1 MIQITVNVNGEDFDV
16 DVMPELTLLDLL
28 RELGFHSVKKG
39 CGEGDCGACGVI
51 LDGIY
56 CKSCLV
62 LAMQADGRSVLTVE
76 SMGNVDEPHPLQ
88 KAFVDEGAVQ
98 CGYCI
103 PSMLLAADA
112 LLSENEDPTD
122 DEIKEALDG
131 NLCRCTGYVKQIN
144 AVKKAAKVLR
154 EEENDNE

>member
-1 MIQITVNVNGEDFDV
+1 MIQISLNINGEDFDV
-16 DVMPELTLLDLL
+16 DVSPDLTLLDLL

-51 LDGIY
+51 MDGIY

-62 LAMQADGRSVLTVE
+62 LAMQANGRDVFTVE
-76 SMGNVDEPHPLQ
+76 SMGDVNDPHPLQ
-88 KAFVDEGAVQ
+88 QAFVDEGAVQ

-103 PSMLLAADA
+103 PSMLLAADV

-131 NLCRCTGYVKQIN
+131 NLCRCTGYVKQIA
-144 AVKKAAKVLR
+144 AVKKAAKMMR
-154 EEENDNE
+154 EEENDAE

>member
-1 MIQITVNVNGEDFDV
+1 MIQISLNINGEDFDV
-16 DVMPELTLLDLL
+16 DVSPDLTLLDLL

-51 LDGIY
+51 MDGIY

-62 LAMQADGRSVLTVE
+62 LAMQADGRDVLTVE
-76 SMGNVDEPHPLQ
+76 SMGDVNDPHPLQ
-88 KAFVDEGAVQ
+88 QAFVDEGAVQ

-103 PSMLLAADA
+103 PSMLLAADV
-112 LLSENEDPTD
+112 LLSENEDPTE

-131 NLCRCTGYVKQIN
+131 NLCRCTGYVKQIA
-144 AVKKAAKVLR
+144 AVKKAAKIMR
-154 EEENDNE
+154 EEENDGE